1 MLPADF
7 TVLRCPNQHP
17 GTRTLLLFLAARTTD
32 LRCAAAVDLRFEP
45 VDVPA
50 LLGELLEAPARA
62 SPGRIGLV
70 TTLLHS
76 RALSSAVLPR
86 TQLGHGHS
94 SAD

>member
-1 MLPADF
+1 M
-7 TVLRCPNQHP
+7 VV
-17 GTRTLLLFLAARTTD
+17 
-32 LRCAAAVDLRFEP
+32 LRCAAVDALALLPSAVDLRFA
-45 VDVPA
+45 VLDDPA
-50 LLGELLEAPARA
+50 LLGERFDS
-62 SPGRIGLV
+62 SPGRVGLL